1 MRRPSRTGK
10 ALVALALT
18 ASLVTGQATSPAPA
32 QAQQFPIFQM
42 PALPQFNE
50 EQVQQAVAALVALAA
65 SVGGLALIAGIL
77 PGVGSSNGSSS
88 APAPSTTPATTPG
101 TPTSMP
107 ESTQPSTSPAPTEE
121 PSSSPEPTTSTAPA
135 PVTSVEPSLGFAQH
149 VAGIKDRLATSEEKN
164 PLWAWTAPRGPQL
177 TLPTHEGSG
186 QATHPSVLF
195 FENGWNGWKYW
206 MAMTPYPA
214 SDEGAEDPNVVVS
227 NDGWNWQVPD
237 GLTNPI
243 DDQLGKPNPHNS
255 DTQLVMAPS
264 GEMYL
269 TWRTVD
275 RPNGK
280 TNRIYLVKSTDGVN
294 WSEKEEIWT
303 GEPQF
308 MSQALIWTGENW
320 RLYGIANH
328 PGVPNRIIFYE
339 SVDLKTWSAPRYPS
353 VDPYLQSNERWW
365 HIDVQRH
372 NGEYLG
378 IVHIVPSDTV
388 QNGNLY
394 LMRSKDGI
402 NWKRSDTPIISHKE
416 SGYHNLYKSTLV
428 PHGSGESLTFELYYS
443 GFSEGRADWR
453 INRTLAERVSAE

>member
-18 ASLVTGQATSPAPA
+18 ASLTTAQVSAPAPA
-32 QAQQFPIFQM
+32 QAQQLPAFRM
-42 PALPQFNE
+42 PTLPQFNE
-50 EQVQQAVAALVALAA
+50 EQVRQAITALVALAA
-65 SVGGLALIAGIL
+65 GIGGLALLAGIL
-77 PGVGSSNGSSS
+77 PGIGSSQGST
-88 APAPSTTPATTPG
+88 PNSTSTAKPTP
-101 TPTSMP
+101 
-107 ESTQPSTSPAPTEE
+107 STQPSTTTAPTT
-121 PSSSPEPTTSTAPA
+121 SAEPTTSAKPTTSTTPA
-135 PVTSVEPSLGFAQH
+135 PTNTVEPSPKYAQH
-149 VAGIKDRLATSEEKN
+149 VADIKNRLAKSEDKA
-164 PLWAWTAPRGPQL
+164 PLWAWAAPRGPQL
-177 TLPTHEGSG
+177 NLPTHEGSG
-186 QATHPSVLF
+186 QATHPSVLY

-227 NDGWNWQVPD
+227 NDGFTWQVPD

-243 DDQLGKPNPHNS
+243 DDQLGKPDPHNS

-269 TWRTVD
+269 TWRMVD
-275 RPNGK
+275 RPNDK
-280 TNRIYLVKSTDGVN
+280 TNRIFLVKSTDGVH
-294 WSEKEEIWT
+294 WSEKEEIWS

-308 MSQALIWTGENW
+308 MSQALVWTGENW
-320 RLYGIANH
+320 RLYGVANH
-328 PGVPNRIIFYE
+328 TGVPNRIIFYE

-365 HIDVQRH
+365 HIDVQRY

-378 IVHIVPSDTV
+378 IVHIVPSATV

-402 NWKRSDTPIISHKE
+402 SWQRSDIPIISHEE
-416 SGYHNLYKSTLV
+416 SGYPNLYKSTLV
-428 PHGSGESLTFELYYS
+428 PHGSGEDLTFELFYS
-443 GFSEGRADWR
+443 GFSHGRADWR
-453 INRTLAERVSAE
+453 INRTIGERISVD

>member
-1 MRRPSRTGK
+1 MRRPPRTGK
-10 ALVALALT
+10 TLVALALT
-18 ASLVTGQATSPAPA
+18 ASLVTGQATTPAPA
-32 QAQQFPIFQM
+32 EAQQFPSFQM

-50 EQVQQAVAALVALAA
+50 EQVRQAVAALVALAA

-77 PGVGSSNGSSS
+77 PGIGSSNGSSS
-88 APAPSTTPATTPG
+88 TPAPKTTPAATPS
-101 TPTSMP
+101 TPTSTP

-121 PSSSPEPTTSTAPA
+121 PSSSAEPTTSTAPA
-135 PVTSVEPSLGFAQH
+135 PVTSVEPSPGFAQH
-149 VAGIKDRLATSEEKN
+149 VAGIKDRLATSEDKD

-186 QATHPSVLF
+186 QATHPSVLY

-214 SDEGAEDPNVVVS
+214 SNEGDEDPNVLVS
-227 NDGWNWQVPD
+227 NDGWTWQVPE

-269 TWRTVD
+269 TWRMVD
-275 RPNGK
+275 RPDGK
-280 TNRIYLVKSTDGVN
+280 TNRIFLVKSTDGAH

-308 MSQALIWTGENW
+308 MSQALIWTGGKW
-320 RLYGIANH
+320 RLYGVANGG
-328 PGVPNRIIFYE
+328 GVPNRVIFYE
-339 SVDLKTWSAPRYPS
+339 SSDLKTWSEPTTVS
-353 VDPYLQSNERWW
+353 FDPGLTSGQRLW
-365 HIDVQRH
+365 HIDVQLY
-372 NGEYLG
+372 NGEYIGL
-378 IVHIVPSDTV
+378 VHIIPGTV
-388 QNGNLY
+388 KQGNLY
-394 LMRSKDGI
+394 LLRSQDGI
-402 NWKRSDTPIISHKE
+402 NWERSDTPIISHEE
-416 SGYHNLYKSTLV
+416 SGYPNLYKSALV
-428 PHGSGESLTFELYYS
+428 PHGSGDNLNFELYYS

-453 INRTLAERVSAE
+453 INRTIVERVTSG